1 LNAPRIEPTS
11 YFNDITA
18 VLHDLQACASL
29 RDACEVLFHH
39 VIKLIP
45 VQIML
50 IHRNVVEGDQ
60 SLLFVRTQ
68 NDTTVTG
75 SVITKEHEIVKTLIA
90 EGQKTL
96 ISHIE
101 TKPAYHLL
109 GQYANTGS
117 ASCCMVILRP
127 QSPFSS
133 EEAKLLEI
141 FTYFLLP
148 FIANQKVAEY
158 DLLLNDNI
166 AQTRQ
171 QNNFLTNIT
180 HDLRNPLGCIKGYT
194 TTLLRTDIKWDDQTQ
209 LKFLNII
216 NSETDRLADMI
227 TNMLETARL
236 QSGQYELN
244 FDQIAISTLMDT
256 LIANNHEKH
265 PEVNFSIE
273 IPQNRIVLMV
283 DPPKMIRAFQ
293 NIVDNAVKHANT
305 LEICIKIIDNNNAID
320 FTFID
325 QGAGIPSSRIDNIFH
340 KFSRIPND
348 APGEHGSGLG
358 LYITKQIIRKHGG
371 EISISSSSENG
382 TAVTITIP
390 KIPS

>member
-1 LNAPRIEPTS
+1 MNNPQNGTTNYLNEIS
-11 YFNDITA
+11 G
-18 VLHDLQACASL
+18 VLRELQTCVSL
-29 RDACEVLFHH
+29 RDACEVLFHR
-39 VIKLIP
+39 VVELIP
-45 VQIML
+45 IQIML

-68 NDTTVTG
+68 NDTTITG
-75 SVITKEHEIVKTLIA
+75 AVITKEHEIVKTLIA

-96 ISHIE
+96 ISQIE

-109 GQYANTGS
+109 GQYANIGS
-117 ASCCMVILRP
+117 TSCCIVILRP

-133 EEAKLLEI
+133 EEATKLQI
-141 FTYFLLP
+141 FTHFLLP

-166 AQTRQ
+166 AQTQQ
-171 QNNFLTNIT
+171 QNNFLANIT

-194 TTLLRTDIKWDDQTQ
+194 TTLLRTDIEWDEQTKW
-209 LKFLNII
+209 KFLNII
-216 NSETDRLADMI
+216 NTETDRLADMI

-256 LIANNHEKH
+256 LTANNHEKH
-265 PEVNFSIE
+265 PEVNLLIE
-273 IPQNRIVLMV
+273 IPPNHIVVMV
-283 DPPKMIRAFQ
+283 DPPKMISAFQ

-305 LEICIKIIDNNNAID
+305 LEICIKINDNNDAID

-325 QGAGIPSSRIDNIFH
+325 QGAGIPPSRIDNIFH

-358 LYITKQIIRKHGG
+358 LYITKQIIHKHGG